1 MSVKEI
7 RNKKTGEHGYQAI
20 VRDQSRYFSIKLHGK
35 KEARELATKAEIDLC
50 TALGLTVKEFKEQ
63 ARRQSTPKGKNAT
76 VGLHLQWKMRK
87 GSATGMEYATIRGF
101 VHGPNGKPGNICVS
115 IHRHGLDKAIHLAFA
130 KRIACGLPIPD
141 YNDTYAGMC
150 RQILEEGQG
159 KTYRSV

>member
-35 KEARELATKAEIDLC
+35 KEARELAAKAEIDLC
-50 TALGLTVKEFKEQ
+50 AALGLTVKEFKAQ
-63 ARRQSTPKGKNAT
+63 ARRQSTPKGRNAT
-76 VGLHLQWKMRK
+76 VGLHLLWKMRK
-87 GSATGMEYATIRGF
+87 GSQTGMEYATIRGF
-101 VHGPNGKPGNICVS
+101 VHGPNGKPGNLCVS